1 MFSNKLRGL
10 YFIVGESQFLSR
22 DFDNVLSKSLDLGLN
37 LLQYRFDSEN
47 FFIEHEEKI
56 LNVIDKVKSYESINI
71 VNNFYTLLDR
81 FSFDGIHL
89 GQSDIPLD
97 LVKYISND
105 KIIGVSCYNNL
116 DLAKD
121 AVRYDIDYVSF
132 GSYTHSLTKQNAKKM
147 NKKELKKV
155 SNFSLLPKTII
166 GGIDLSNIDDYEL
179 KNFEMIAASKGIMEC
194 NDLDKLFMLAKQQ

>member
-166 GGIDLSNIDDYEL
+166 GGIDLSNINDYEL
-179 KNFEMIAASKGIMEC
+179 KNFEIIAASKGIMEC

>member
-10 YFIVGESQFLSR
+10 YFIVGESQFLSH
-22 DFDNVLSKSLDLGLN
+22 DFNNILSKSLDLGLN

-47 FFIEHEEKI
+47 FFIKHEEKI
-56 LNVIDKVKSYESINI
+56 LKAIDKVKSYESINI

-105 KIIGVSCYNNL
+105 KIIGVSCYNNFN
-116 DLAKD
+116 LAKD

-132 GSYTHSLTKQNAKKM
+132 GAYMQSLTKQNAKKM
-147 NKKELKKV
+147 NKKELKEV

-166 GGIDLSNIDDYEL
+166 GGINLSNIDDYEL

-194 NDLDKLFMLAKQQ
+194 NDLDKLFMLAKK

>member
-1 MFSNKLRGL
+1 MLSNKLRGL
-10 YFIVGESQFLSR
+10 YFIVGENQFLSH
-22 DFDNVLSKSLDLGLN
+22 DFDNILSKSLDLGLN
-37 LLQYRFDSEN
+37 LLQYRFNSEN

-56 LNVIDKVKSYESINI
+56 LNAIDKVKSYESINI

-105 KIIGVSCYNNL
+105 KIIGVSCYNNFN
-116 DLAKD
+116 LAKD

-166 GGIDLSNIDDYEL
+166 GGIDLSNIDDQEL

-194 NDLDKLFMLAKQQ
+194 NDLDKLFMLAKK

>member
-1 MFSNKLRGL
+1 MLSNKLRGL
-10 YFIVGESQFLSR
+10 YFIVGESQFLSH
-22 DFDNVLSKSLDLGLN
+22 DFDNILSKSLDLGLN

-56 LNVIDKVKSYESINI
+56 LNAIDKVKSYESINI

-105 KIIGVSCYNNL
+105 KIIGVSCYNNFN
-116 DLAKD
+116 LAKD

-166 GGIDLSNIDDYEL
+166 GGIDLSNIDDQEL

-194 NDLDKLFMLAKQQ
+194 NDLDKLFMLAKK

>member
-1 MFSNKLRGL
+1 MYSNKLRGL

-97 LVKYISND
+97 L
-105 KIIGVSCYNNL
+105 
-116 DLAKD
+116 
-121 AVRYDIDYVSF
+121 
-132 GSYTHSLTKQNAKKM
+132 SL
-147 NKKELKKV
+147 
-155 SNFSLLPKTII
+155 IHI
-166 GGIDLSNIDDYEL
+166 
-179 KNFEMIAASKGIMEC
+179 
-194 NDLDKLFMLAKQQ
+194 

>member
-1 MFSNKLRGL
+1 MLSNKLRGL
-10 YFIVGESQFLSR
+10 YFIVGESQFLSH
-22 DFDNVLSKSLDLGLN
+22 DFDNILSKSLDLGLN
-37 LLQYRFDSEN
+37 LLQYRFNSEN

-56 LNVIDKVKSYESINI
+56 LNAIDKVKSYESINI
-71 VNNFYTLLDR
+71 VNNFYTVLDR

-105 KIIGVSCYNNL
+105 KIIGVSCYNNFN
-116 DLAKD
+116 LAKD

-194 NDLDKLFMLAKQQ
+194 NDLDKLFMLAKK

>member
-1 MFSNKLRGL
+1 MFINKLKGL
-10 YFIVGESQFLSR
+10 YFIVGESQFLSH
-22 DFDNVLSKSLDLGLN
+22 DFDNILSKSLDLGLN
-37 LLQYRFDSEN
+37 LLQYRFNSEN

-56 LNVIDKVKSYESINI
+56 LNAIDKVKSYESINI

-105 KIIGVSCYNNL
+105 KIIGVSCYNNFN
-116 DLAKD
+116 LAKD

-132 GSYTHSLTKQNAKKM
+132 GAYMQSLTKQNAKKM
-147 NKKELKKV
+147 NKKELKEV

-166 GGIDLSNIDDYEL
+166 GGINLSNIDDYEL

-194 NDLDKLFMLAKQQ
+194 NDLDKLFMLAKK

>member
-10 YFIVGESQFLSR
+10 YFIVGESQFLSH
-22 DFDNVLSKSLDLGLN
+22 DFNNILSKSLDLGLN
-37 LLQYRFDSEN
+37 LLQYRFDSED

-56 LNVIDKVKSYESINI
+56 LNAIDKVKSYESINI

-105 KIIGVSCYNNL
+105 KIIGVSCYNNFN
-116 DLAKD
+116 LAKD

-132 GSYTHSLTKQNAKKM
+132 GAYMQSLTKQNAKKM
-147 NKKELKKV
+147 NKKELKEV

-166 GGIDLSNIDDYEL
+166 GGINLSNIDDYEL
-179 KNFEMIAASKGIMEC
+179 KNFEMIAASRGIMEC
-194 NDLDKLFMLAKQQ
+194 NDLDKLFMLAKK

>member
-1 MFSNKLRGL
+1 MLSNKLRGL
-10 YFIVGESQFLSR
+10 YFIVGENQFLSH
-22 DFDNVLSKSLDLGLN
+22 DFDNILSKSLDLGLN

-47 FFIEHEEKI
+47 FFVEHEEKI
-56 LNVIDKVKSYESINI
+56 LNAIDKVKSYESINI
-71 VNNFYTLLDR
+71 VNNFYTVLDR

-105 KIIGVSCYNNL
+105 KIIGVSCYNNFN
-116 DLAKD
+116 LAKD

-166 GGIDLSNIDDYEL
+166 GGIDLSNIDDQEL

-194 NDLDKLFMLAKQQ
+194 NDLDKLFMLAKK

>member
-1 MFSNKLRGL
+1 MLSNKLRGL
-10 YFIVGESQFLSR
+10 YFIVGESQFLSH
-22 DFDNVLSKSLDLGLN
+22 DFDNILSKSLDLGLN
-37 LLQYRFDSEN
+37 LLQYRFNSEN

-56 LNVIDKVKSYESINI
+56 LNAIDKVKSYESINI

-105 KIIGVSCYNNL
+105 KIIGVSCYNNFN
-116 DLAKD
+116 LAKD

-194 NDLDKLFMLAKQQ
+194 NDLDKLFMLAKK

>member
-37 LLQYRFDSEN
+37 LLQYRFDSED

-166 GGIDLSNIDDYEL
+166 GGIDLSNINDYEL
-179 KNFEMIAASKGIMEC
+179 KNFEIIAASKGIMEC

>member
-10 YFIVGESQFLSR
+10 YFIVGESQFLSH
-22 DFDNVLSKSLDLGLN
+22 DFDNILSKSLDLGLN
-37 LLQYRFDSEN
+37 LLQYRFNSEN

-56 LNVIDKVKSYESINI
+56 LNAIDKVKSYESINI
-71 VNNFYTLLDR
+71 VNNFYTVLDR

-105 KIIGVSCYNNL
+105 KIIGVSCYNNFN
-116 DLAKD
+116 LAKD

-194 NDLDKLFMLAKQQ
+194 DDLDKLFMLAKK

>member
-1 MFSNKLRGL
+1 MFNKKLRGL
-10 YFIVGESQFLSR
+10 YFIVGENQFLSHA
-22 DFDNVLSKSLDLGLN
+22 FDNILSKSLDLGLN

-56 LNVIDKVKSYESINI
+56 LNAIDKVKSYESINI

-105 KIIGVSCYNNL
+105 KIIGVSCYNNFN
-116 DLAKD
+116 LAKD

-132 GSYTHSLTKQNAKKM
+132 GAYMQSLTKQNAKKM

-166 GGIDLSNIDDYEL
+166 GGINLSNIDDQEL

-194 NDLDKLFMLAKQQ
+194 NDLDKLFMLAKK

>member
-10 YFIVGESQFLSR
+10 YFIVGESQFLSH
-22 DFDNVLSKSLDLGLN
+22 DFNNILSKSLDLGLN
-37 LLQYRFDSEN
+37 LLQYRFNSEN

-56 LNVIDKVKSYESINI
+56 LYAIDKVKSYESINI

-105 KIIGVSCYNNL
+105 KIIGVSCYNNFN
-116 DLAKD
+116 LAKD

-132 GSYTHSLTKQNAKKM
+132 GAYMQSLTKQNAKKM

-166 GGIDLSNIDDYEL
+166 GGINLSNIDDYEL

-194 NDLDKLFMLAKQQ
+194 NDLDKLFMLAKK

>member
-10 YFIVGESQFLSR
+10 YFIVGESQFLSH
-22 DFDNVLSKSLDLGLN
+22 DFDNILSKSLDLGLN

-56 LNVIDKVKSYESINI
+56 LNAIDKVKSYESINI

-105 KIIGVSCYNNL
+105 KIIGVSCYNNFN
-116 DLAKD
+116 LAKD

-132 GSYTHSLTKQNAKKM
+132 GAYMQSLTKQNAKKM
-147 NKKELKKV
+147 NKKELKEV

-166 GGIDLSNIDDYEL
+166 GGINLSNIDDYEL

-194 NDLDKLFMLAKQQ
+194 NDLDKLFMLAKK

>member
-1 MFSNKLRGL
+1 MFNKKLRGL
-10 YFIVGESQFLSR
+10 YFIVGENQFLSHA
-22 DFDNVLSKSLDLGLN
+22 FDNILSKSLDLGLN

-56 LNVIDKVKSYESINI
+56 LKAIDKVKSYESINI

-105 KIIGVSCYNNL
+105 KIIGVSCYNNFN
-116 DLAKD
+116 LAKD

-132 GSYTHSLTKQNAKKM
+132 GAYMQSLTKQNAKKM
-147 NKKELKKV
+147 NKKELKEV

-166 GGIDLSNIDDYEL
+166 GGINLSNIDDYEL

-194 NDLDKLFMLAKQQ
+194 DDLDKLFMLAKR

>member
-10 YFIVGESQFLSR
+10 YFIVGESQFLSH
-22 DFDNVLSKSLDLGLN
+22 DFDNILSKSLDLGLN

-47 FFIEHEEKI
+47 FFVEHEEKI
-56 LNVIDKVKSYESINI
+56 LNAIDKVKSYESINI
-71 VNNFYTLLDR
+71 VNNFYTVLDR

-105 KIIGVSCYNNL
+105 KIIGVSCYNNFN
-116 DLAKD
+116 LAKD

-166 GGIDLSNIDDYEL
+166 GGIDLSNIDDQEL

-194 NDLDKLFMLAKQQ
+194 NDLDKLFMLAKK

>member
-10 YFIVGESQFLSR
+10 YFIVGESQFLSH
-22 DFDNVLSKSLDLGLN
+22 DFNNILSKSLDLGLN

-56 LNVIDKVKSYESINI
+56 LKAIDKVKSYESINI

-89 GQSDIPLD
+89 GLSDIPLD

-105 KIIGVSCYNNL
+105 KIIGVSCYNNFN
-116 DLAKD
+116 LAKD

-166 GGIDLSNIDDYEL
+166 GGINLSNIDDQEL

-194 NDLDKLFMLAKQQ
+194 NDLDKLFMLAKK

>member
-1 MFSNKLRGL
+1 MLSNKLRGL
-10 YFIVGESQFLSR
+10 YFIVGESQFLSH
-22 DFDNVLSKSLDLGLN
+22 DFDNILSKSLDLGLN

-56 LNVIDKVKSYESINI
+56 LNAIDKVKSYESINI
-71 VNNFYTLLDR
+71 VNNFYTVLDR

-116 DLAKD
+116 NLAKD

-166 GGIDLSNIDDYEL
+166 GGIDLSNIDDQEL

-194 NDLDKLFMLAKQQ
+194 DDLDKLFMLAKK

>member
-10 YFIVGESQFLSR
+10 YFIVGESQFLSH
-22 DFDNVLSKSLDLGLN
+22 DFDNILSKSLDLGLN
-37 LLQYRFDSEN
+37 LLQYRFDSED

-56 LNVIDKVKSYESINI
+56 LNAIDKVKSYESINI
-71 VNNFYTLLDR
+71 VNNFYTVLDR

-105 KIIGVSCYNNL
+105 KIIGVSCYSNFN
-116 DLAKD
+116 LAKD

-194 NDLDKLFMLAKQQ
+194 NDLDKLFMLAKK

>member
-1 MFSNKLRGL
+1 MFNKKLRGL
-10 YFIVGESQFLSR
+10 YFIVGESQFLSH
-22 DFDNVLSKSLDLGLN
+22 DFDSILSKSLDLGLN

-56 LNVIDKVKSYESINI
+56 LNAIDKVKSYESINI
-71 VNNFYTLLDR
+71 VNNFYTVLDR

-105 KIIGVSCYNNL
+105 KIIGVSCYNNFN
-116 DLAKD
+116 LAKD

-166 GGIDLSNIDDYEL
+166 GGIDLSNIDDQEL

-194 NDLDKLFMLAKQQ
+194 NDLDKLFMLAKK

>member
-1 MFSNKLRGL
+1 MLSNKLRGL
-10 YFIVGESQFLSR
+10 YFIVGESQFLSH
-22 DFDNVLSKSLDLGLN
+22 DFDNILSKSLDLGLN

-56 LNVIDKVKSYESINI
+56 LNAIDKVKSYESINI

-105 KIIGVSCYNNL
+105 KIIGVSCYSNFN
-116 DLAKD
+116 LAKD

-194 NDLDKLFMLAKQQ
+194 NDLDKLFMLAKK

>member
-10 YFIVGESQFLSR
+10 YFIVGESQFLSH
-22 DFDNVLSKSLDLGLN
+22 DFNNILSKSLDLGLN

-56 LNVIDKVKSYESINI
+56 LNAIDKVKSYESINI

-105 KIIGVSCYNNL
+105 KIIGVSCYNNFN
-116 DLAKD
+116 LAKD
-121 AVRYDIDYVSF
+121 AVRYDVDYVSF
-132 GSYTHSLTKQNAKKM
+132 GAYMQSLTKQNAKKM

-166 GGIDLSNIDDYEL
+166 GGINLSNIDDYEL

-194 NDLDKLFMLAKQQ
+194 NDLDKLFMLAKK

>member
-1 MFSNKLRGL
+1 MLSNKLRGL
-10 YFIVGESQFLSR
+10 YFIVGESQFLSH
-22 DFDNVLSKSLDLGLN
+22 DFDNILSKSLDLGLN

-56 LNVIDKVKSYESINI
+56 LNAIDKVKSYESINI
-71 VNNFYTLLDR
+71 VNNFYTVLDR

-116 DLAKD
+116 NLAKD

-166 GGIDLSNIDDYEL
+166 GGIDLSNIDDQEL

-194 NDLDKLFMLAKQQ
+194 NDLDKLFMLAKK

>member
-1 MFSNKLRGL
+1 MLSNKLRGL
-10 YFIVGESQFLSR
+10 YFIVGESQFLSH
-22 DFDNVLSKSLDLGLN
+22 DFNNILSKSLDLGLN

-56 LNVIDKVKSYESINI
+56 LNAIDKVKSYESINI
-71 VNNFYTLLDR
+71 VNNFYTVLDR

-105 KIIGVSCYNNL
+105 KIIGVSCYNNFN
-116 DLAKD
+116 LAKD

-194 NDLDKLFMLAKQQ
+194 NDLDKLFMLAKK

>member
-10 YFIVGESQFLSR
+10 YFIVGESQFLSH
-22 DFDNVLSKSLDLGLN
+22 DFDNILSKSLDLGLN
-37 LLQYRFDSEN
+37 LLQYRFNSEN

-56 LNVIDKVKSYESINI
+56 LNAIDKVKSYESINI

-105 KIIGVSCYNNL
+105 KIIGVSCYNNFN
-116 DLAKD
+116 LAKD

-166 GGIDLSNIDDYEL
+166 GGIDLSNIDDQEL

-194 NDLDKLFMLAKQQ
+194 NDLDKLFMLAKK

>member
-1 MFSNKLRGL
+1 MLSNKLRGL
-10 YFIVGESQFLSR
+10 YFIVGESQFLSH
-22 DFDNVLSKSLDLGLN
+22 DFNNILSKSLDLGLN

-56 LNVIDKVKSYESINI
+56 LKAIDKVKSYESINI

-105 KIIGVSCYNNL
+105 KIIGVSCYNNFN
-116 DLAKD
+116 LAKD

-194 NDLDKLFMLAKQQ
+194 NDLDKLFMLAKK

>member
-10 YFIVGESQFLSR
+10 YFIVGENQFLSH
-22 DFDNVLSKSLDLGLN
+22 DFDNILSKSLDLGLN
-37 LLQYRFDSEN
+37 LLQYRFNSEN

-56 LNVIDKVKSYESINI
+56 LNAIDKVKSYESINI

-116 DLAKD
+116 NLAKD

-166 GGIDLSNIDDYEL
+166 GGIDLSNIDDQEL

-194 NDLDKLFMLAKQQ
+194 NDLDKLFMLAKR

>member
-10 YFIVGESQFLSR
+10 YFIVGESQFLSH
-22 DFDNVLSKSLDLGLN
+22 DFNNILSKSLDLGLN
-37 LLQYRFDSEN
+37 LLQYRFDSED

-56 LNVIDKVKSYESINI
+56 LNAIDKVKSYESINI
-71 VNNFYTLLDR
+71 VNNFYTVLDR

-116 DLAKD
+116 NLAKD

-194 NDLDKLFMLAKQQ
+194 NDLDKLFMLAKR

>member
-1 MFSNKLRGL
+1 MLSNKLRGL
-10 YFIVGESQFLSR
+10 YFIVGESQFLSH
-22 DFDNVLSKSLDLGLN
+22 DFDNILSKSLDLGLN

-56 LNVIDKVKSYESINI
+56 LNAIDKVKSYESINI
-71 VNNFYTLLDR
+71 VNNFYTVLDR

-105 KIIGVSCYNNL
+105 KIIGVSCYNNFN
-116 DLAKD
+116 LAKD

-194 NDLDKLFMLAKQQ
+194 DDLDKLFMLAKK

>member
-10 YFIVGESQFLSR
+10 YFIVGENQFLSH
-22 DFDNVLSKSLDLGLN
+22 DFDNILSKSLDLGLN
-37 LLQYRFDSEN
+37 LLQYRFNSEN

-56 LNVIDKVKSYESINI
+56 LNAIDKVKSYESINI

-105 KIIGVSCYNNL
+105 KIIGVSCYNNFN
-116 DLAKD
+116 LAKD

-166 GGIDLSNIDDYEL
+166 GGIDLSNIDDQEL

-194 NDLDKLFMLAKQQ
+194 NDLDKLFMLAKK

>member
-116 DLAKD
+116 NLAKD

-166 GGIDLSNIDDYEL
+166 GGIDLSNINDYEL
-179 KNFEMIAASKGIMEC
+179 KNFEIIAASKGIMEC

>member
-10 YFIVGESQFLSR
+10 YFIVGESQFLSH
-22 DFDNVLSKSLDLGLN
+22 DFNNILSKSLDLGLN
-37 LLQYRFDSEN
+37 LLQYRFDSED

-56 LNVIDKVKSYESINI
+56 LNAIDKVKSYESINI
-71 VNNFYTLLDR
+71 VNNFYTVLDR

-105 KIIGVSCYNNL
+105 KIIGVSCYNNFN
-116 DLAKD
+116 LAKD

-194 NDLDKLFMLAKQQ
+194 NDLDKLFMLAKK

>member
-10 YFIVGESQFLSR
+10 YFIVGESQFLSH
-22 DFDNVLSKSLDLGLN
+22 DFDNILSKSLDLGLN

-56 LNVIDKVKSYESINI
+56 LNAIDKVKSYESINI

-105 KIIGVSCYNNL
+105 KIIGVSCYNNFN
-116 DLAKD
+116 LAKD

-132 GSYTHSLTKQNAKKM
+132 GSYTHSITKQNAKKM

-179 KNFEMIAASKGIMEC
+179 KNFEMIAASRGIMEC
-194 NDLDKLFMLAKQQ
+194 NDLDKLFMLAKK

>member
-10 YFIVGESQFLSR
+10 YFIVGESQFLSH
-22 DFDNVLSKSLDLGLN
+22 DFDNILSKSLDLGLN
-37 LLQYRFDSEN
+37 LLQYRFNSEN

-56 LNVIDKVKSYESINI
+56 LNAIDKVKSYESINI

-105 KIIGVSCYNNL
+105 KIIGVSCYNNFN
-116 DLAKD
+116 LAKD

-194 NDLDKLFMLAKQQ
+194 NDLDKLFMLAKK

>member
-10 YFIVGESQFLSR
+10 YFIVGENQFLSH
-22 DFDNVLSKSLDLGLN
+22 DFDNILSKSLDLGLN

-56 LNVIDKVKSYESINI
+56 LNAIDKVKSYESINI
-71 VNNFYTLLDR
+71 VNNFYTVLDR

-105 KIIGVSCYNNL
+105 KIIGVSCYNNFN
-116 DLAKD
+116 LAKD

-166 GGIDLSNIDDYEL
+166 GGIDLSNIDDQEL

-194 NDLDKLFMLAKQQ
+194 NDLDKLFMLAKK

>member
-1 MFSNKLRGL
+1 MFNKKLRGL
-10 YFIVGESQFLSR
+10 YFIVGENQFLSHA
-22 DFDNVLSKSLDLGLN
+22 FDNILSKSLDLGLN

-56 LNVIDKVKSYESINI
+56 LNAIDKVKSYESINI
-71 VNNFYTLLDR
+71 VNNFYTVLDR

-105 KIIGVSCYNNL
+105 KIIGVSCYNNFN
-116 DLAKD
+116 LAKD

-166 GGIDLSNIDDYEL
+166 GGINLSNIDDYEL

-194 NDLDKLFMLAKQQ
+194 NDLDKLFMLAKK